1 MTFWRRKIPPPL
13 WQAALCAALLSWA
26 VAGNSQVGPTERT
39 FRVPKQK
46 AEKALELPDHAGV
59 ILDLQ
64 VYYLLQQIYSQI
76 GESAL
81 ARKYAD
87 LARSTPIPPRGR

>member
-1 MTFWRRKIPPPL
+1 MRNLALARR
-13 WQAALCAALLSWA
+13 
-26 VAGNSQVGPTERT
+26 E
-39 FRVPKQK
+39 
-46 AEKALELPDHAGV
+46 AEKALELPDRAGV

-81 ARKYAD
+81 ARKYAE
-87 LARSTPIPPRGR
+87 LSRTTPIPPRGR